1 MVHFRSRGIGLEQCI
16 QLMKNSRNG
25 TIWFHGEREKNTK
38 LFFYHYLML
47 QQQVNLNKTR
57 RKRIMKTTFAKIIN
71 ISLISVAC
79 LLALSSCYIRKI
91 DYGKMVT
98 EEVSVDS
105 FDTIDIR
112 GAGTVYISQGKKYSL
127 KFKGEEKRLD
137 VLSFVNPQNRLV
149 IDMKNLIQ
157 HIGFFDLEPSDKVTQ
172 SIDIYI
178 TTPTLSKLSWN
189 NSATVILSDSFKL
202 DKLSIDAPSGGNL
215 KINKMSINQ
224 LEVSMADRGAIDV
237 KSLTAKKVIF
247 DTYGDIGL
255 GVNFYRT
262 DTAIISA
269 KVEPKINTTG
279 TTRLP
284 LTMVTEKGAIIKD
297 KTTRIK

>member
-1 MVHFRSRGIGLEQCI
+1 
-16 QLMKNSRNG
+16 
-25 TIWFHGEREKNTK
+25 
-38 LFFYHYLML
+38 
-47 QQQVNLNKTR
+47 
-57 RKRIMKTTFAKIIN
+57 MKTTFAKIIN

-79 LLALSSCYIRKI
+79 LLALNSCYIRKI

-98 EEVSVDS
+98 EEPSVDS

-157 HIGFFDLEPSDKVTQ
+157 HIGFFDLKPSDRVTQ

-202 DKLSIDAPSGGNL
+202 DKLSIEAPAGGNL
-215 KINKMSINQ
+215 KINKMNVNQ
-224 LEVSMADRGAIDV
+224 LKVSMKNAGAIGV
-237 KSLTAKKVIF
+237 KSLTAKKADF
-247 DTYGDIGL
+247 DTNGDIGL
-255 GVNFYRT
+255 GVNLYRT
-262 DTAIISA
+262 DTAIISTMGKGKA
-269 KVEPKINTTG
+269 NITG

-284 LTMVTEKGAIIKD
+284 LIMIARESSVIND

>member
-1 MVHFRSRGIGLEQCI
+1 
-16 QLMKNSRNG
+16 
-25 TIWFHGEREKNTK
+25 
-38 LFFYHYLML
+38 
-47 QQQVNLNKTR
+47 
-57 RKRIMKTTFAKIIN
+57 
-71 ISLISVAC
+71 
-79 LLALSSCYIRKI
+79 
-91 DYGKMVT
+91 MVT
-98 EEVSVDS
+98 EEASVDS

-157 HIGFFDLEPSDKVTQ
+157 HIGFFDLKPSDRVTQ
-172 SIDIYI
+172 GIDIYI

-202 DKLSIDAPSGGNL
+202 NTLSIEVPAGGNL
-215 KINKMSINQ
+215 KINKMNVNQ
-224 LEVSMADRGAIDV
+224 LKVSMKNAGAIGV
-237 KSLTAKKVIF
+237 KSLTAKKADF
-247 DTYGDIGL
+247 DTNGDIGL

-262 DTAIISA
+262 DTAIISTMGKGKA
-269 KVEPKINTTG
+269 NITG

-284 LTMVTEKGAIIKD
+284 LKMIARESSVIND

>member
-1 MVHFRSRGIGLEQCI
+1 
-16 QLMKNSRNG
+16 
-25 TIWFHGEREKNTK
+25 
-38 LFFYHYLML
+38 
-47 QQQVNLNKTR
+47 
-57 RKRIMKTTFAKIIN
+57 MKTTFAKIIN

-79 LLALSSCYIRKI
+79 LLALNSCYIRKI
-91 DYGKMVT
+91 DYGKVVT
-98 EEVSVDS
+98 EEVPVDS
-105 FDTIDIR
+105 FDTIDVR

-202 DKLSIDAPSGGNL
+202 NTLSIEAPAGGNL
-215 KINKMSINQ
+215 KINKMNVNQ
-224 LEVSMADRGAIDV
+224 LKVSMKNAGAIGV
-237 KSLTAKKVIF
+237 KSLTAKKADF
-247 DTYGDIGL
+247 DTNGDIGL
-255 GVNFYRT
+255 GVNLYRT
-262 DTAIISA
+262 DTAIISTMGKGKA
-269 KVEPKINTTG
+269 NITG

-284 LTMVTEKGAIIKD
+284 LIMIARESSVIND

>member
-1 MVHFRSRGIGLEQCI
+1 
-16 QLMKNSRNG
+16 
-25 TIWFHGEREKNTK
+25 
-38 LFFYHYLML
+38 
-47 QQQVNLNKTR
+47 
-57 RKRIMKTTFAKIIN
+57 MKTTFAKIIN
-71 ISLISVAC
+71 IGLISVAC
-79 LLALSSCYIRKI
+79 LLALNSCYIRKI

-98 EEVSVDS
+98 EEASVDS

-157 HIGFFDLEPSDKVTQ
+157 HIGFFDLKPSDRVTQ
-172 SIDIYI
+172 GIDIYI

-202 DKLSIDAPSGGNL
+202 DKLSIDAPLGGNL
-215 KINKMSINQ
+215 KINKMNINQ

-269 KVEPKINTTG
+269 KGEPKINTTG
-279 TTRLP
+279 TTCLP
-284 LTMVTEKGAIIKD
+284 LTMVTEKGAVIKD

>member
-1 MVHFRSRGIGLEQCI
+1 
-16 QLMKNSRNG
+16 MKR
-25 TIWFHGEREKNTK
+25 
-38 LFFYHYLML
+38 
-47 QQQVNLNKTR
+47 
-57 RKRIMKTTFAKIIN
+57 TFAKIIN

-98 EEVSVDS
+98 EEASVDS

-202 DKLSIDAPSGGNL
+202 NTLSIEAPAGGNL
-215 KINKMSINQ
+215 KINKMNVNQ
-224 LEVSMADRGAIDV
+224 LKVSMKNAGTIGV
-237 KSLTAKKVIF
+237 KSLTAKKADF
-247 DTYGDIGL
+247 DTNGDIGL

-262 DTAIISA
+262 DTAIISTMGKGKA
-269 KVEPKINTTG
+269 NITG

-284 LTMVTEKGAIIKD
+284 LIMIARESSVIND

>member
-1 MVHFRSRGIGLEQCI
+1 
-16 QLMKNSRNG
+16 
-25 TIWFHGEREKNTK
+25 
-38 LFFYHYLML
+38 
-47 QQQVNLNKTR
+47 
-57 RKRIMKTTFAKIIN
+57 MKTTFAKIIN

-98 EEVSVDS
+98 EEASVDS

-157 HIGFFDLEPSDKVTQ
+157 HIGFFDLKPSDRVTQ
-172 SIDIYI
+172 GIDIYI

-202 DKLSIDAPSGGNL
+202 NTLSIEAPAGGNL
-215 KINKMSINQ
+215 KINKMNVNQ
-224 LEVSMADRGAIDV
+224 LKVSMKNAGAIGV
-237 KSLTAKKVIF
+237 KSLTAKKADF
-247 DTYGDIGL
+247 DTNGDIGL

-262 DTAIISA
+262 DTAIISTMGKGKA
-269 KVEPKINTTG
+269 NITG

-284 LTMVTEKGAIIKD
+284 LKMIARESSVIND

>member
-1 MVHFRSRGIGLEQCI
+1 M
-16 QLMKNSRNG
+16 
-25 TIWFHGEREKNTK
+25 
-38 LFFYHYLML
+38 
-47 QQQVNLNKTR
+47 
-57 RKRIMKTTFAKIIN
+57 KRIFAKIIN
-71 ISLISVAC
+71 IGLISVAC
-79 LLALSSCYIRKI
+79 LLALNSCYIRKI

-98 EEVSVDS
+98 EEASVDS

-157 HIGFFDLEPSDKVTQ
+157 HIGFFDLKPSDRVTQ
-172 SIDIYI
+172 GIDIYI

-202 DKLSIDAPSGGNL
+202 DKLSIEAPAGGNL
-215 KINKMSINQ
+215 KINKMNVNQ
-224 LEVSMADRGAIDV
+224 LKVSMKNAGAIGV
-237 KSLTAKKVIF
+237 KSLTAKKADF
-247 DTYGDIGL
+247 DTNGDIGL
-255 GVNFYRT
+255 GVNLYRT
-262 DTAIISA
+262 DTAIISTMGKGKA
-269 KVEPKINTTG
+269 NITG

-284 LTMVTEKGAIIKD
+284 LIMIARESSVIND

>member
-1 MVHFRSRGIGLEQCI
+1 
-16 QLMKNSRNG
+16 MKR
-25 TIWFHGEREKNTK
+25 
-38 LFFYHYLML
+38 
-47 QQQVNLNKTR
+47 
-57 RKRIMKTTFAKIIN
+57 TFAKIIN

-98 EEVSVDS
+98 EEASVDS

-149 IDMKNLIQ
+149 IDMKKLIQ
-157 HIGFFDLEPSDKVTQ
+157 HIGFFDLKPSDRVTQ
-172 SIDIYI
+172 GIDIYI

-202 DKLSIDAPSGGNL
+202 DKLSIEAPAGGNL
-215 KINKMSINQ
+215 KINKMNVNQ
-224 LEVSMADRGAIDV
+224 LKVSMKNAGAIGV
-237 KSLTAKKVIF
+237 KSLTAKKADF
-247 DTYGDIGL
+247 DTNGDIGL
-255 GVNFYRT
+255 GVNLYRT
-262 DTAIISA
+262 DTAIISTMGKGKA
-269 KVEPKINTTG
+269 NITG

-284 LTMVTEKGAIIKD
+284 LIMIARESSVIND

>member
-1 MVHFRSRGIGLEQCI
+1 
-16 QLMKNSRNG
+16 MKR
-25 TIWFHGEREKNTK
+25 
-38 LFFYHYLML
+38 
-47 QQQVNLNKTR
+47 
-57 RKRIMKTTFAKIIN
+57 TFAKIIN

-98 EEVSVDS
+98 EEASVDS

-202 DKLSIDAPSGGNL
+202 NTLSIEAPAGGNL
-215 KINKMSINQ
+215 KINKMNVNQ
-224 LEVSMADRGAIDV
+224 LKVSMKNAGAIGV
-237 KSLTAKKVIF
+237 KSLTAKKADF
-247 DTYGDIGL
+247 DTNGDIGL
-255 GVNFYRT
+255 GVNLYRT
-262 DTAIISA
+262 DTAIISTMGKGKA
-269 KVEPKINTTG
+269 NITG

-284 LTMVTEKGAIIKD
+284 LIMIARESSVIND

>member
-1 MVHFRSRGIGLEQCI
+1 
-16 QLMKNSRNG
+16 
-25 TIWFHGEREKNTK
+25 
-38 LFFYHYLML
+38 
-47 QQQVNLNKTR
+47 
-57 RKRIMKTTFAKIIN
+57 MKTTFAKIIN
-71 ISLISVAC
+71 IGLISVAC
-79 LLALSSCYIRKI
+79 LLALNSCYIRKK

-98 EEVSVDS
+98 EEASVDS

-157 HIGFFDLEPSDKVTQ
+157 HIGFFDLKPSDRVTQ
-172 SIDIYI
+172 SIVIYI

-202 DKLSIDAPSGGNL
+202 DKLSIDAPLGGNL
-215 KINKMSINQ
+215 KINKMNINQ
-224 LEVSMADRGAIDV
+224 LEVSMVGLGAIDV

-247 DTYGDIGL
+247 DTYGEVGL

-262 DTAIISA
+262 DTAIISTMGKGKA
-269 KVEPKINTTG
+269 NITG

-284 LTMVTEKGAIIKD
+284 LKMIARESSVIID

>member
-1 MVHFRSRGIGLEQCI
+1 
-16 QLMKNSRNG
+16 
-25 TIWFHGEREKNTK
+25 
-38 LFFYHYLML
+38 
-47 QQQVNLNKTR
+47 
-57 RKRIMKTTFAKIIN
+57 MKTTFAKIIN
-71 ISLISVAC
+71 IGLISVAC
-79 LLALSSCYIRKI
+79 LLALNSCYIRKI

-98 EEVSVDS
+98 EEASVDS

-157 HIGFFDLEPSDKVTQ
+157 HIGFFDLKPSDRVTQ
-172 SIDIYI
+172 GIDIYI

-202 DKLSIDAPSGGNL
+202 DKLSIEAPAGGNL
-215 KINKMSINQ
+215 KINKMNVNQ
-224 LEVSMADRGAIDV
+224 LKVSMKNAGAIGV
-237 KSLTAKKVIF
+237 KSLTAKKADF
-247 DTYGDIGL
+247 DTNGDIGL
-255 GVNFYRT
+255 GVNLYRT
-262 DTAIISA
+262 DTAIISTMGKGKA
-269 KVEPKINTTG
+269 NITG

-284 LTMVTEKGAIIKD
+284 LIMIARESSVIND

>member
-1 MVHFRSRGIGLEQCI
+1 
-16 QLMKNSRNG
+16 
-25 TIWFHGEREKNTK
+25 
-38 LFFYHYLML
+38 
-47 QQQVNLNKTR
+47 
-57 RKRIMKTTFAKIIN
+57 MKTTFAKIIN
-71 ISLISVAC
+71 IGLISVAC
-79 LLALSSCYIRKI
+79 LLALNSCYIRKI

-98 EEVSVDS
+98 EEASVDS

-202 DKLSIDAPSGGNL
+202 NTLSIEAPAGGNL
-215 KINKMSINQ
+215 KINKMNVNQ
-224 LEVSMADRGAIDV
+224 LKVSMKNAGAIGV
-237 KSLTAKKVIF
+237 KSLTAKKADF
-247 DTYGDIGL
+247 DTNGDIGL
-255 GVNFYRT
+255 GVNLYRT
-262 DTAIISA
+262 DTAIISTMGKA
-269 KVEPKINTTG
+269 KANITG

-284 LTMVTEKGAIIKD
+284 LIMIARESSVIND

>member
-1 MVHFRSRGIGLEQCI
+1 
-16 QLMKNSRNG
+16 
-25 TIWFHGEREKNTK
+25 
-38 LFFYHYLML
+38 
-47 QQQVNLNKTR
+47 
-57 RKRIMKTTFAKIIN
+57 MKTTFAKIIN
-71 ISLISVAC
+71 LSLVFAAC
-79 LLALSSCYIRKI
+79 LLIFSSCIIRKI
-91 DYGKMVT
+91 DYGKIVT
-98 EEVSVDS
+98 EEVPVDS
-105 FDTIDIR
+105 FDTIDVR
-112 GAGTVYISQGKKYSL
+112 GAGTVYISQGEKYSL
-127 KFKGEEKRLD
+127 KFKGQKKRLD
-137 VLSFVNPQNRLV
+137 VFSFVNPQNKLV
-149 IDMKNLIQ
+149 IDMKNLKKNMV
-157 HIGFFDLEPSDKVTQ
+157 LLLLPPSDRVTK

-178 TTPTLSKLSWN
+178 TTPTLSKLTWN

-202 DKLSIDAPSGGNL
+202 DKLSIEAPAGGNL
-215 KINKMSINQ
+215 KINKMNINQ

-284 LTMVTEKGAIIKD
+284 LTMVTAKGAIIND

>member
-1 MVHFRSRGIGLEQCI
+1 M
-16 QLMKNSRNG
+16 
-25 TIWFHGEREKNTK
+25 
-38 LFFYHYLML
+38 
-47 QQQVNLNKTR
+47 
-57 RKRIMKTTFAKIIN
+57 KRIFAKIIN

-79 LLALSSCYIRKI
+79 LLALSSCYIRKK
-91 DYGKMVT
+91 DYGRMVT
-98 EEVSVDS
+98 EEASVDS

-202 DKLSIDAPSGGNL
+202 NTLSIEAPAGGNL
-215 KINKMSINQ
+215 KINKMNVNQ
-224 LEVSMADRGAIDV
+224 LKVSMKNAGAIGV
-237 KSLTAKKVIF
+237 KSLTAKKADF
-247 DTYGDIGL
+247 DTNGDIGL
-255 GVNFYRT
+255 GVNLYRT
-262 DTAIISA
+262 DTAIISTMGKGKA
-269 KVEPKINTTG
+269 NITG

-284 LTMVTEKGAIIKD
+284 LIMIARESSVIND

>member
-1 MVHFRSRGIGLEQCI
+1 
-16 QLMKNSRNG
+16 MKR
-25 TIWFHGEREKNTK
+25 
-38 LFFYHYLML
+38 
-47 QQQVNLNKTR
+47 
-57 RKRIMKTTFAKIIN
+57 TFAKIIN

-98 EEVSVDS
+98 EEASVDS

-157 HIGFFDLEPSDKVTQ
+157 HIGFFDLKPSDRVTQ

-202 DKLSIDAPSGGNL
+202 NTLSIEAPAGGNL
-215 KINKMSINQ
+215 KINKMNVNQ
-224 LEVSMADRGAIDV
+224 LKVSMKNAGAIGV
-237 KSLTAKKVIF
+237 KSLTAKKADF
-247 DTYGDIGL
+247 DTNGDIGL
-255 GVNFYRT
+255 GVNLYRT
-262 DTAIISA
+262 DTAIISTMGKGKA
-269 KVEPKINTTG
+269 NITG

-284 LTMVTEKGAIIKD
+284 LIMIARESSVIND

>member
-1 MVHFRSRGIGLEQCI
+1 
-16 QLMKNSRNG
+16 
-25 TIWFHGEREKNTK
+25 
-38 LFFYHYLML
+38 
-47 QQQVNLNKTR
+47 
-57 RKRIMKTTFAKIIN
+57 MKTTFAKIIN

-79 LLALSSCYIRKI
+79 LLALNSCYIRKI
-91 DYGKMVT
+91 DYGKVVT
-98 EEVSVDS
+98 EEVPVDS
-105 FDTIDIR
+105 FDTIDVR

-157 HIGFFDLEPSDKVTQ
+157 HIGFFDLKPSDRVTQ
-172 SIDIYI
+172 GIDIYI

-202 DKLSIDAPSGGNL
+202 DKLSIEAPAGGNL
-215 KINKMSINQ
+215 KINKMNVNQ
-224 LEVSMADRGAIDV
+224 LKVSMKNAGAIGV
-237 KSLTAKKVIF
+237 KSLTAKKADF
-247 DTYGDIGL
+247 DTNGDIGL
-255 GVNFYRT
+255 GVNLYRT
-262 DTAIISA
+262 DTAIISTMGKA
-269 KVEPKINTTG
+269 KANITG

-284 LTMVTEKGAIIKD
+284 LIMIARESSVIND

>member
-1 MVHFRSRGIGLEQCI
+1 
-16 QLMKNSRNG
+16 MKR
-25 TIWFHGEREKNTK
+25 
-38 LFFYHYLML
+38 
-47 QQQVNLNKTR
+47 
-57 RKRIMKTTFAKIIN
+57 TFAKIIN

-98 EEVSVDS
+98 EEASVDS

-202 DKLSIDAPSGGNL
+202 NTLSIEAPAGGNL
-215 KINKMSINQ
+215 KINKMNVNQ
-224 LEVSMADRGAIDV
+224 LKVSMKNAGAIGV
-237 KSLTAKKVIF
+237 KSLTAKKADF
-247 DTYGDIGL
+247 DTNGDIGL

-262 DTAIISA
+262 DTAIISTMGKGKA
-269 KVEPKINTTG
+269 NITG

-284 LTMVTEKGAIIKD
+284 LKMIARESSVIND